1 MRPRNQGSHGLHRYH
16 PPQTVCVASRFDF
29 IVDGSITG
37 ILKPDKRA
45 YQFAIDEFSTFRNFG
60 DANDIVF
67 LDDQRVNFAGALE
80 LGIETI
86 WFDPTNVTDSN
97 ARTSSAL
104 HRSTGQ

>member
-16 PPQTVCVASRFDF
+16 PPQTVSVASRFDF

-60 DANDIVF
+60 DASANRYVQLYSVGRGIPRGTRKSATPAKLGNFDIAA
-67 LDDQRVNFAGALE
+67 QR
-80 LGIETI
+80 
-86 WFDPTNVTDSN
+86 
-97 ARTSSAL
+97 
-104 HRSTGQ
+104 